1 MGASFLEIY
10 LKSSNF
16 VRQSEKI
23 AGFNLFKIKFQSILK
38 EWMYKK

>member
-1 MGASFLEIY
+1 MRASFLEMI

-23 AGFNLFKIKFQSILK
+23 AGFVMKFGSLMILR
-38 EWMYKK
+38 